1 MTMAWSDLLS
11 YRQMGGMA
19 AFTLGFSLLVEMTLT
34 PALCA
39 GLRIVTLWDT
49 LTLDLGANP
58 QDAIPLFR
66 GLRTWECRVVALMAS
81 LRQIPA
87 GQSLMR
93 VGETDR
99 EMYVIVDGAL
109 SVWKEGPTG
118 RIDLRTSSRGDV
130 IGDVGLFTG
139 ERSANVDVSK
149 DVRLLRFTPSNLQRL
164 QRRWPRI
171 ASAVMRN
178 LNEILARRLSDLTDR
193 LR

>member
-1 MTMAWSDLLS
+1 
-11 YRQMGGMA
+11 
-19 AFTLGFSLLVEMTLT
+19 
-34 PALCA
+34 
-39 GLRIVTLWDT
+39 VTLWDT